1 MNTTTTHDFCGIS
14 SGAETTT
21 DYSDFTKHQS
31 VVGEIRDIGKQ
42 MNDSINKSGLGCRWW
57 MLLKDTPYTKG
68 DVNLAGWNSKADYN
82 RGKMAFNT
90 TTPQRIA
97 MVHFPDAIFN
107 HITSYILDPDF
118 YKKYQKKHAEVWQK
132 IHPLRWQYQYDGNGA
147 NPNGP
152 RIDIHYDV
160 LWNNGKGSIWK
171 PGGHYSKR
179 CSMYP
184 HSDIC
189 GAYAGRCIVN

>member
-31 VVGEIRDIGKQ
+31 VVGEIRDIGSQ

-90 TTPQRIA
+90 T
-97 MVHFPDAIFN
+97 
-107 HITSYILDPDF
+107 
-118 YKKYQKKHAEVWQK
+118 
-132 IHPLRWQYQYDGNGA
+132 
-147 NPNGP
+147 
-152 RIDIHYDV
+152 
-160 LWNNGKGSIWK
+160 
-171 PGGHYSKR
+171 
-179 CSMYP
+179 
-184 HSDIC
+184 
-189 GAYAGRCIVN
+189 CI

>member
-14 SGAETTT
+14 SGADYSSVFTTT

-90 TTPQRIA
+90 T
-97 MVHFPDAIFN
+97 
-107 HITSYILDPDF
+107 
-118 YKKYQKKHAEVWQK
+118 
-132 IHPLRWQYQYDGNGA
+132 
-147 NPNGP
+147 
-152 RIDIHYDV
+152 
-160 LWNNGKGSIWK
+160 
-171 PGGHYSKR
+171 
-179 CSMYP
+179 
-184 HSDIC
+184 
-189 GAYAGRCIVN
+189 CI

>member
-68 DVNLAGWNSKADYN
+68 GSNLGPA
-82 RGKMAFNT
+82 RGVTKPYNT
-90 TTPQRIA
+90 TVVTDTRNVA
-97 MVHFPDAIFN
+97 M
-107 HITSYILDPDF
+107 
-118 YKKYQKKHAEVWQK
+118 
-132 IHPLRWQYQYDGNGA
+132 
-147 NPNGP
+147 
-152 RIDIHYDV
+152 
-160 LWNNGKGSIWK
+160 
-171 PGGHYSKR
+171 
-179 CSMYP
+179 
-184 HSDIC
+184 
-189 GAYAGRCIVN
+189 